1 MTSLMPTRR
10 LGRTDLEISVVG
22 LGTWAIGGADWRYG
36 LGPQDDE
43 VSISTIHA
51 AVDAGINWVD
61 TAASYGFGHS
71 EEVVGRAVRRLPPA
85 DRPYLFTKCGVLWT
99 DESREE
105 EPRRVLRPDTIRAEV
120 RRSLARLQAERIDLY
135 QVHWP
140 PTEEEVPLEESWDA
154 LAELVDQGLVR
165 AIGVSN
171 FSIDQ
176 MTRCQGVRQID
187 SMQPPLSLIHR
198 GAADELIPFAGEIG
212 SGVIIYS
219 PLQTG
224 LLTDRWSLDRVASLP
239 AGDRRHWHEDFLSP
253 NLERNLALRDRL
265 RPVAARLGTSVAAVA
280 IAWTLAWPNVT
291 AAIHGARSTSQLE
304 VGIAAAGIRLTHQDL
319 DEIAVAIE
327 QSGAGEGAVR
337 PLVGQRLS

>member
-1 MTSLMPTRR
+1 MISLMPTRR
-10 LGRTDLEISVVG
+10 LGGTDLEISVVG
-22 LGTWAIGGADWRYG
+22 LGAWAIGGADWRYG

-43 VSISTIHA
+43 TSISTIHA

-99 DESREE
+99 DESR
-105 EPRRVLRPDTIRAEV
+105 D
-120 RRSLARLQAERIDLY
+120 
-135 QVHWP
+135 
-140 PTEEEVPLEESWDA
+140 EEVPLEESWDA
-154 LAELVDQGLVR
+154 LAGLVDQGLVR

-171 FSIDQ
+171 FSVDQ

-212 SGVIIYS
+212 SGVLIYS

-239 AGDRRHWHEDFLSP
+239 AGDRRRWHEDFLSP

-265 RPVAARLGTSVAAVA
+265 RPVAARLGTSVSAVA

-304 VGIAAAGIRLTHQDL
+304 VGIAAAGMRLTHQDL

-327 QSGAGEGAVR
+327 QSGAGEGPV
-337 PLVGQRLS
+337 